1 MDNLSHSVAGLAAG
15 ELIQRSLRDEE
26 NPEHNRVRRRLL
38 LVSCWAASNLPDLDI
53 LLTPLLPP
61 PLGYLL
67 HHRGHT
73 HTFLYAIAQALL
85 LCALL
90 WLLWPAARR
99 LLAHSARARGGLAL
113 AVGGGLLLH
122 IAMDY
127 LNSYGVHP
135 LHPFDSRWFYGDMV
149 FILEPVF
156 WIAFGAPLAMLLPWR
171 IARALAAALLAGV
184 PAFFA
189 AKGFLLWPAV
199 AVLALAGAVLGMLQY
214 RAGSHGRTALAGA
227 FILVMGFVGA
237 QHAASVAAH
246 GILEAAWRGRDPSA
260 RLIDVALT
268 AFPANPLCW
277 NFVSLESKEAS
288 GVYRL
293 RQGTVSI
300 VPGLLPVAG
309 CPGALMQDRGEPNAG
324 PGIFLVSE
332 QEDKLGLLRA
342 LRRRDCRFDAWL
354 RFARMPAVHTG
365 NASDLRFGFGQRVNF
380 STIKLGTAEDADCP
394 DNVPAWGYP
403 RADLLAAP
411 DELAGR

>member
-1 MDNLSHSVAGLAAG
+1 MDNLSHSVVGLAAG
-15 ELIQRSLRDEE
+15 EFIHRSLRDEATSE
-26 NPEHNRVRRRLL
+26 RNRLRRRLL

-53 LLTPLLPP
+53 VLTPLLPS

-73 HTFLYAIAQALL
+73 HTFLYAIPQALL

-90 WLLWPAARR
+90 CLFWPAARR
-99 LLAHSARARGGLAL
+99 LLAHSAQARVGMAL

-122 IAMDY
+122 IGMDY
-127 LNSYGVHP
+127 LNSYGIHP

-156 WIAFGAPLAMLLPWR
+156 WVAFGAPLAMLLPWR
-171 IARALAAALLAGV
+171 TARALAAALLIGV

-189 AKGFLLWPAV
+189 TKGFLLWPAA
-199 AVLALAGAVLGMLQY
+199 AVLALAGAVLGMLQH
-214 RAGSHGRTALAGA
+214 RAGSSSRTALAGA
-227 FILVMGFVGA
+227 FILVMGFIGA
-237 QHAASVAAH
+237 QHVASAAAH

-293 RQGTVSI
+293 RQGAVSI
-300 VPGLLPVAG
+300 APGLLPVAG
-309 CPGALMQDRGEPNAG
+309 CPGALMQDSGEPNAG
-324 PGIFLVSE
+324 PGILLMSE

-342 LRRRDCRFDAWL
+342 LRQGDCRFDAWL
-354 RFARMPAVHTG
+354 RFARMPAVNAD
-365 NASDLRFGFGQRVNF
+365 NASDLRFRLGPRGNF
-380 STIKLGTAEDADCP
+380 STIKLGTAENADCP
-394 DNVPAWGYP
+394 NNVPTWDYP
-403 RADLLAAP
+403 RADLLAVP